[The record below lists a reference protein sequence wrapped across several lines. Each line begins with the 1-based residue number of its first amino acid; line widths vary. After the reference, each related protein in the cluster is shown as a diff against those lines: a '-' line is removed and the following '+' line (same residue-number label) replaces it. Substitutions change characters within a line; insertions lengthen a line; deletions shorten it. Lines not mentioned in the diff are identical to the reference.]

1 MYKLIALTVLAL
13 ATCHPGQS
21 HVWPTEQVHDLPSGR
36 QRESWSPSFKD
47 ISAKYKG
54 QKTAEAML
62 WRTASSGFSERQM
75 GRHSM
80 PAQKVSPADAK
91 DPVEV
96 DPDAVSRGLGT
107 EHRLQRG
114 QPVAAAAWS

>member
-13 ATCHPGQS
+13 ATLPAQASPDLANKSKCMTCH
-21 HVWPTEQVHDLPSGR
+21 QVDKKVLG
-36 QRESWSPSFKD
+36 PSFKD

-62 WRTASSGFSERQM
+62 ADSIVKGSKGKWGAIP
-75 GRHSM
+75 M

-91 DPVEV
+91 TL
-96 DPDAVSRGLGT
+96 SKWILT
-107 EHRLQRG
+107 L
-114 QPVAAAAWS
+114 